1 MFPYGHEERSFDSIT
16 EQGLAGG
23 QKFSTQYQE
32 VVVFFQKNF
41 PQKVP
46 LDT

>member
-1 MFPYGHEERSFDSIT
+1 MFPYGDVECSFDSIA

-41 PQKVP
+41 PQKFP